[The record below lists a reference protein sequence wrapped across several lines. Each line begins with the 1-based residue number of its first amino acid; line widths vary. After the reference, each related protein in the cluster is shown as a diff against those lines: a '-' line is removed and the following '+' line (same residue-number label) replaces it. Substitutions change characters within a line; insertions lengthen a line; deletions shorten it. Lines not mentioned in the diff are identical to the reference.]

1 MRSHVNKADH
11 SKKKHRVP
19 TVKGGFSARG
29 RRFGIVVSQFNE
41 LLTARLLE
49 GALDTLLRHGARE
62 KDVRVVHVPG
72 AFEIPLAA
80 KKLITQFK
88 PQAVITLAVVIRGQ
102 TRHFD
107 QVVTESAKGIRELSM
122 KSQVPVILGMITADK
137 SSQVME
143 RLGVKQVNK
152 GREWALAAIEM
163 ANLMKKLK

>member
-1 MRSHVNKADH
+1 MN
-11 SKKKHRVP
+11 KKKSRVVN
-19 TVKGGFSARG
+19 VKGGFSARG

-41 LLTARLLE
+41 FLTARLLE

-72 AFEIPLAA
+72 AFEMPLAA
-80 KKLITQFK
+80 KKLIAKFK

-102 TRHFD
+102 TKHFD

-122 KSQVPVILGMITADK
+122 KSEVPVILGMITADTPG
-137 SSQVME
+137 QVMQ
-143 RLGVKQVNK
+143 RLGVKQMNK

-163 ANLMKKLK
+163 ANVVRKLQ